1 MAVVVV
7 WARFLTCATSPVPRH
22 WRGEVR
28 LFDYGLTGSVA
39 LPAMVSSNRRTRC
52 CCARPRSAVGPP
64 AAMRTAADASSP
76 VARLRARAS
85 GVPHTKASAS
95 AARRASPTARTL
107 ATSASLQHRDE

>member
-7 WARFLTCATSPVPRH
+7 WARFLTSATSPVPRH

-52 CCARPRSAVGPP
+52 CCAPQSVRQQRRERR
-64 AAMRTAADASSP
+64 RT
-76 VARLRARAS
+76 RLR
-85 GVPHTKASAS
+85 
-95 AARRASPTARTL
+95 
-107 ATSASLQHRDE
+107 Q